1 MSAET
6 GRIMMASN
14 MSESDEQSEND
25 VDDDEE
31 IIVVCLY
38 CSFPMPYIAN

>member
-1 MSAET
+1 MSKSAET

-14 MSESDEQSEND
+14 MSESDEAGYD

-31 IIVVCLY
+31 VIVPRPHY
-38 CSFPMPYIAN
+38 YSI